1 MTTKLTAVYHK
12 IHIQYIIYLF
22 FKELFAASLLV
33 WATTLDINQVVLASA
48 CCVQNLPAYKFS
60 MALFKVKLI
69 KTGSYY
75 RQL

>member
-1 MTTKLTAVYHK
+1 MTTKLTAVYH
-12 IHIQYIIYLF
+12 IQYIILF
-22 FKELFAASLLV
+22 FLKSSLLV
-33 WATTLDINQVVLASA
+33 WATTLDINQVVLVSA

-75 RQL
+75 RHL